1 MVVSYYC
8 RWKGAEDVVLT
19 FGMASLT
26 DTQVYHLHGT
36 YIYICTTLI
45 ILSIKCICLLSEKGG
60 SDHGNG
66 DTTCESYT
74 RWQVRSSLSHIPDG
88 RLISHFLT
96 IYNDIRVRV

>member
-19 FGMASLT
+19 FGMALLT

-45 ILSIKCICLLSEKGG
+45 ILSINESVYYQRREDPIMGMETLL
-60 SDHGNG
+60 
-66 DTTCESYT
+66 
-74 RWQVRSSLSHIPDG
+74 VSHIRDG
-88 RLISHFLT
+88 RLVPH
-96 IYNDIRVRV
+96 